1 MKRKFFVLIT
11 IGMMTSGCFSEK
23 DASDVIL
30 LVEPSAREAVSG
42 ETIYYDVRS
51 WTENDC
57 LSTFS
62 FTTFD
67 KVNGEQTVMAEDVR
81 ASRYEDR
88 IIYDVP
94 EIEADSLVMEMRFS
108 ISDNT
113 GYVQT
118 STHQLKVMA
127 AEIPLSEQTG
137 VTIYSPASGK
147 PDGFVVASRTVVSV
161 AAATQGTVDIY
172 MYQSSDSGDE
182 MLAEWRS
189 QTGLLFTRVTGVDYS
204 TLTYGSMKSLYAS
217 ALKNVNVPDIRT
229 DDLIIVGT
237 ETGPLLA
244 IKVMGVYDEYGTEN
258 DRCVLNIKYPVL

>member
-1 MKRKFFVLIT
+1 MLQ
-11 IGMMTSGCFSEK
+11 
-23 DASDVIL
+23 A
-30 LVEPSAREAVSG
+30 
-42 ETIYYDVRS
+42 
-51 WTENDC
+51 
-57 LSTFS
+57 
-62 FTTFD
+62 FD
-67 KVNGEQTVMAEDVR
+67 KDVKFSALPLLNFKYMVTDQFEARLGLELYKSSQRLNGDMQSSNMSGDPITLPYKTINSSSNAFFYPGFAYHFSSKNILD
-81 ASRYEDR
+81 
-88 IIYDVP
+88 IYV
-94 EIEADSLVMEMRFS
+94 
-108 ISDNT
+108 
-113 GYVQT
+113 G
-118 STHQLKVMA
+118 

-204 TLTYGSMKSLYAS
+204 TLTYSSMKSVYAS